1 MGLMDLLL
9 LLLRLLLAAA
19 LYLFL
24 GTVLL
29 FLWRDL
35 SRSSEAE
42 MITPKHY
49 GRLVIVGVEAEE
61 DGSELRIGATFP
73 LQPVTSLGRSAVNM
87 VRIPDAY
94 ASSEHALLFY
104 RSGQWWL
111 EDRGSRNGTT
121 LNAVTVD
128 APTVVSSGDV
138 VGIGRV
144 QLKLELVN
152 Q

>member
-1 MGLMDLLL
+1 MDLLL
-9 LLLRLLLAAA
+9 LFLRLLLAAA

-24 GTVLL
+24 GAVLL
-29 FLWRDL
+29 FLWRGL
-35 SRSSEAE
+35 SRSSETE
-42 MITPKHY
+42 MVTPKRY

-61 DGSELRIGATFP
+61 DGSELKIGATFP
-73 LQPVTSLGRSAVNM
+73 LQPVTSLGRSPVNT
-87 VRIPDAY
+87 VSILDAY

-104 RSGQWWL
+104 RGGQWWL

-144 QLKLELVN
+144 QLKLELVD